1 MANELTQEN
10 QQAGQRV
17 DKGIR
22 IFKNPFLESLTHVH
36 PIIPLLLWSPFILF
50 LFYRSLKVYEL
61 AWSQFLLIAPIALL
75 VWTFSEYILH
85 RFVFHFPAKS
95 KAAKYFVFLFHGLH
109 HDDPNDGT
117 RLVMPPVPAA
127 LFIFLLYQFY
137 ALLVPAN
144 YLPAFMGWFLIG
156 YLIYD
161 YIHYATHHFPMK
173 SKAARYLKA
182 YHLKHHYSGEASRYG
197 VSSPLW
203 DYLFGT
209 VTGPKKEGY

>member
-1 MANELTQEN
+1 MANDMTREERKQN
-10 QQAGQRV
+10 PSS
-17 DKGIR
+17 IR

-36 PIIPLLLWSPFILF
+36 PITPLLVWGPFIVY
-50 LFYRSLKVYEL
+50 LFYRSLKVHDLSISVFL
-61 AWSQFLLIAPIALL
+61 ALAPLGLLI
-75 VWTFSEYILH
+75 WTISEYLLH

-95 KAAKYFVFLFHGLH
+95 KAGKYFVFLFHGLH
-109 HDDPNDGT
+109 HDDPADGT

-127 LFIFLLYQFY
+127 LFIFILYHFY
-137 ALLVPAN
+137 GLFFSTQM
-144 YLPAFMGWFLIG
+144 LPAFMGWFLIG

-173 SKAARYLKA
+173 NKVARYLKA

-203 DYLFGT
+203 DYLLGT